1 MASIQVGGA
10 SSRKSLDSELPLVP
24 FIDLL
29 LCCVMFLLVAA
40 VWNRLSSM
48 DVSSPTPGPSES
60 SAIPAPS
67 LTLWMTA
74 ERWLLVTSESARFEM
89 PAGDVAALS
98 EALTARSARG
108 DEMVVTPDDGVAYD
122 AVISA
127 IDVALAEGIVSVSM
141 AGDGTR

>member
-40 VWNRLSSM
+40 VWNRLSSVE
-48 DVSSPTPGPSES
+48 VSSPSVGPAS
-60 SAIPAPS
+60 SAVAAPS
-67 LTLWMTA
+67 LTLSMSA

-89 PAGDVAALS
+89 PAGDVEALS
-98 EALTARSARG
+98 EALTGRNTRE
-108 DEMVVTPDDGVAYD
+108 DELVVAPDDGVAYD

-141 AGDGTR
+141 AGDGAR

>member
-40 VWNRLSSM
+40 VWNRLSSVE
-48 DVSSPTPGPSES
+48 VSSPSAGPADL
-60 SAIPAPS
+60 SAPAPS
-67 LTLWMTA
+67 LTLSMSA

-89 PAGDVAALS
+89 PAGDVVALS
-98 EALTARSARG
+98 EALTSRTARE
-108 DEMVVTPDDGVAYD
+108 DELVVAPDDGVAYD
-122 AVISA
+122 AVIAA
-127 IDVALAEGIVSVSM
+127 IDVALADGIVNVSM
-141 AGDGTR
+141 AGDGAR

>member
-40 VWNRLSSM
+40 VWNRLSS
-48 DVSSPTPGPSES
+48 VEVATPSAGGPTH
-60 SAIPAPS
+60 PAEAPP
-67 LTLWMTA
+67 LTLSMSA

-89 PAGDVAALS
+89 PAGDVAALT
-98 EALTARSARG
+98 EALASRAPRE
-108 DEMVVTPDDGVAYD
+108 DELVVAPDDGVAYD
-122 AVISA
+122 AVIAA
-127 IDVALAEGIVSVSM
+127 IDTALAEGIASVSM
-141 AGDGTR
+141 AGDGAR